1 MHFDNLAGYFNVMPT
16 TEEQIVLPIWVSLK
30 LEIMKDKTLVY
41 KNWLSYLG
49 LINSF
54 SDYANVL
61 FCPILYTTVW
71 VWGE

>member
-54 SDYANVL
+54 SDYANER
-61 FCPILYTTVW
+61 I
-71 VWGE
+71 

>member
-41 KNWLSYLG
+41 KNNFYTLNHNNISLAAFNRIRNLSA
-49 LINSF
+49 ISF
-54 SDYANVL
+54 QQ
-61 FCPILYTTVW
+61 
-71 VWGE
+71 